1 MNLIYMRVGY
11 NKEVELFQY
20 DEKSLEIKPNL
31 LYIIETRHGRD
42 MSYLEPAAVSFES
55 YQEFQTHPEKFQK
68 VLKPVSKEEFRKRNE
83 MKTKSKEA
91 FEVGVKKIKEHNLA
105 IKLINV
111 YCFFEGNKILFNFY
125 SETRVDFRELVKEL
139 AGIFKT
145 RIELHQVGIR
155 DFSQFFNQIGICGRP
170 FCCSTIKTHKKSIS
184 LKMAKEQNLHINAS
198 KLSGVC
204 GRLMCCLNYE
214 YDAYKE
220 LYKDFPEIG
229 DTLYFKKGTYFIKEI
244 DYDKKLIYIFN
255 EQEEFEEIS
264 LEQYQK
270 LKKPYNN
277 NGRN

>member
-20 DEKSLEIKPNL
+20 DPSLEIKPNL
-31 LYIIETRHGRD
+31 LYVIETKHGKD
-42 MSYLEPAAVSFES
+42 MGYMEPSAISFETR
-55 YQEFQTHPEKFQK
+55 QEYLRHPEKFYK
-68 VLKPVSKEEFRKRNE
+68 VLKPASKEELKRRYD
-83 MKTKSKEA
+83 MKLRSKEA
-91 FEVGVKKIKEHNLA
+91 FDTGVKKIKEHNLP

-125 SETRVDFRELVKEL
+125 SETRVDFRELVKDL
-139 AGIFKT
+139 ASIFKT

-170 FCCSTIKTHKKSIS
+170 FCCSTVKTHKKSIS

-220 LYKDFPEIG
+220 LFKDFPGIG
-229 DTLYFKKGTYFIKEI
+229 DSIVYKNRTYFVKDI

-255 EQEEFEEIS
+255 EQEEFVEIH
-264 LEQYQK
+264 LEQY
-270 LKKPYNN
+270 LAEKKETPLVTS
-277 NGRN
+277 